1 MYRVGESPGL
11 ELFNGDAVDI
21 SKYTDLKLYYFIWYW
36 DNPYAINNPY
46 IGIWSGISHIFG

>member
-1 MYRVGESPGL
+1 MYRVGESQGL

-36 DNPYAINNPY
+36 DNPYAIDNPY